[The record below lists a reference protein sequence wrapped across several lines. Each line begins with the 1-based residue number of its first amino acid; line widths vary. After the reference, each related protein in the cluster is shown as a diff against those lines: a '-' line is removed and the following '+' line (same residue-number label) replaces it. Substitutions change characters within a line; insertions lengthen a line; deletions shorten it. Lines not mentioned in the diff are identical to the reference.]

1 MAYILHTSK
10 LGLESM
16 PEVAK
21 LLGIKAYKGED
32 LPKDREDD
40 YAFRWGATFYDLG
53 KTKVVN
59 KIKAIEEVKD
69 KKGFRL
75 KLAEKGLAPI
85 TWGSFEDYLLNDSYK
100 AVERVLIRPATHQ
113 RSEGLFACTSLY
125 EAFKAIQS
133 IEETTPGPY
142 YISELIQKAQ
152 EYRVF
157 VFSGRIAA
165 ILQKIP
171 DNKDEVSWG
180 CIDTGT
186 FKYVDWSLWPKEVTE
201 NALKSMALSSLDFG
215 AVDIIVDGVGKA
227 YSLEVNTAP
236 FLSPYYQKC
245 VAKCFKHIIENG
257 REHFPMP
264 ESFDWKSTIHPAI
277 MKDL

>member
-40 YAFRWGATFYDLG
+40 YAFRWGATSFDLG
-53 KTKVVN
+53 KTKVIN
-59 KIKAIEEVKD
+59 KVSAINETSNKRS
-69 KKGFRL
+69 FRI
-75 KLAEKGLAPI
+75 KLAEKGLAPK

-100 AVERVLIRPATHQ
+100 AVERVLIRPAIHQ

-133 IEETTPGPY
+133 INGPY

-186 FKYVDWSLWPKEVTE
+186 FKYVDWSLWPKGVSE
-201 NALKSMALSSLDFG
+201 NALGTMSLSSLDFG
-215 AVDIIVDGVGKA
+215 AVDIIVDESGRA
-227 YSLEVNTAP
+227 FSLEVNTAP

-245 VAKCFKHIIENG
+245 VAKCFKYIIENG